1 MINAKAMCDYLNEI
15 HAIDNNFL
23 QQLTD
28 HRVPVSNAI
37 AKSQVMCAL
46 VNNVVESGFIGVLN
60 GFVDGGYIACFY
72 GNGKLEGFFVIE
84 N

>member
-37 AKSQVMCAL
+37 VKSQVMCAL
-46 VNNVVESGFIGVLN
+46 VNGAIESGFIGVLN
-60 GFVDGGYIACFY
+60 GFVEGGFIAASYTDG
-72 GNGKLEGFFVIE
+72 NLEGFCVIE

>member
-37 AKSQVMCAL
+37 SKSKVTCAL

-60 GFVDGGYIACFY
+60 GFVDSGCIACCY
-72 GNGKLEGFFVIE
+72 ENGKLVGFCVIE

>member
-28 HRVPVSNAI
+28 NRVPVTNAV

-46 VNNVVESGFIGVLN
+46 VNDVVESGVIGVLN
-60 GFVDGGYIACFY
+60 GFVEGGFIACCY
-72 GNGKLEGFFVIE
+72 ENGKLEGFCVIE